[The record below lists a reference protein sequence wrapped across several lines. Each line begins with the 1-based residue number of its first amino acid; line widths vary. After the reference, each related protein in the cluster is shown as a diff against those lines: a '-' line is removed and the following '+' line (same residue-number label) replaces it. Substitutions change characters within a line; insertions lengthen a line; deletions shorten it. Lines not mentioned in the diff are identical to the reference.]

1 MSYIITVAT
10 RWTKSVK
17 FILSIAVHMGVLAKN
32 HFWPVATRKNRIGE
46 QLNYFWNICPKPFY
60 GKKIKEN
67 FFTVGKTRGP
77 LLARA
82 ALKRAFNDFF
92 AFFFCLCCPYCCC
105 FSLYRG
111 EGIILRFFPFIIIP
125 FGLFRRFFNALLNTS
140 VFICRLL
147 DTAENTMIPMIFV
160 FMLNSSCYMM

>member
-1 MSYIITVAT
+1 M
-10 RWTKSVK
+10 
-17 FILSIAVHMGVLAKN
+17 
-32 HFWPVATRKNRIGE
+32 
-46 QLNYFWNICPKPFY
+46 CPKPFY

-67 FFTVGKTRGP
+67 FFSVGKTRGP

-82 ALKRAFNDFF
+82 ALKRAFNVFF
-92 AFFFCLCCPYCCC
+92 AFFFFCLCCPYCCC

-111 EGIILRFFPFIIIP
+111 EGIILRFFPSIIIP

-160 FMLNSSCYMM
+160 FMLNSSCYMMQHCDSFVYYATCYANSLEFQKLHDIHVGKCILVISWNS